1 MQPWGECAEGLQ
13 WGMILP
19 QGFLQV
25 ERKAKLE
32 GFILHV
38 FLTILLVLP
47 GREQRSRLLT
57 A

>member
-1 MQPWGECAEGLQ
+1 MQPWGERAEGLQ